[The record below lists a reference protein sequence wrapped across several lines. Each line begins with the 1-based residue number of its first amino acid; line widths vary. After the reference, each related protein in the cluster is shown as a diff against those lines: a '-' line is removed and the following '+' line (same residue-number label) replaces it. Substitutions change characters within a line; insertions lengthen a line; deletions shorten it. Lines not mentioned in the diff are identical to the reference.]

1 MDLARR
7 WHALRPDAPAVEE
20 ASLAAALAAS
30 RAAYPDVELPDDA
43 WLAHLHAVLPAGADL
58 AGVNVVDLYLA
69 CAVLRGDGPALH
81 AFDRIQLAVTEV
93 AIASLDGGTALADD
107 VRAAI
112 LERVLAHGG
121 RGKLAEYHGRGDL
134 RGWLRVLALREALQL
149 LRARRR
155 EAPLPDDLATR
166 LAAEPPALSG
176 PERDAYRAAFTAALA
191 ALTPRERNLLR
202 QHYLHGATVDQLG
215 GFYNVHRATAAR
227 WIAQIRE
234 TLLHRTRLGVG
245 EALRLTGTELDSAMA
260 KAADHVD
267 YSLRQTL
274 SYEH

>member
-7 WHALRPDAPAVEE
+7 WHALRPDAPAIPE

-30 RAAYPDVELPDDA
+30 RAAYPDVEVSDDA
-43 WLAHLHAVLPAGADL
+43 WLAHLHSVLPADADL
-58 AGVNVVDLYLA
+58 AGVNVADLYLA
-69 CAVLRGDGPALH
+69 CGVLGGDGGALH
-81 AFDRIQLAVTEV
+81 AFDQIQLAVTDV
-93 AIASLDGGTALADD
+93 ALASLDGGSALADD
-107 VRAAI
+107 VRAAVR
-112 LERVLAHGG
+112 ERVLAHGG

-134 RGWLRVLALREALQL
+134 RGWLRVLALREGLQL

-155 EAPLPDDLATR
+155 EAPLPDELATR
-166 LAAEPPALSG
+166 IVAEPPSLTG
-176 PERDAYRAAFTAALA
+176 PERDAYRAAFTTALT

-215 GFYNVHRATAAR
+215 EFYNVHRATAAR

-260 KAADHVD
+260 KAADHVE